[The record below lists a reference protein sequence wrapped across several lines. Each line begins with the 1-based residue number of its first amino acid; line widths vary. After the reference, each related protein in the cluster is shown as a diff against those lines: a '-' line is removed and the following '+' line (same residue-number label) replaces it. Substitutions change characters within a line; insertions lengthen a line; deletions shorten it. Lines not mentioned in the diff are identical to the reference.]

1 MDSNYLPMSFFQM
14 INPDNTMSCNRFIAH
29 AIGATETIIYF
40 SLISKMTYYYKNGM
54 LDDEGFFYAT
64 AIDIQESTTFT
75 KRQQM
80 PAINRLVEIGLIETK
95 SAGLPK
101 KKYYKVLNK
110 QELLISLIEQGE
122 EIAAGLHNKVRKPH
136 DNQMLQN
143 VTSSSAVEKNSE
155 NADKPHEIQKLQN
168 VTSCG
173 DKMSPQQVTKS
184 HHSELQNVTSCGDKM
199 SPLYKTKDN
208 KLKISNPKSI
218 NQSAEQ
224 ITVEEITSVDS
235 IDVIDFSQQRKY
247 YEKLIAQRIGY
258 ADYQSEGG
266 YRADLVKAMYSVIVD
281 SICSSN
287 PTLRIN
293 SSNVPQETVKDTF
306 LKLDSSHIEYILDM
320 LEEHKP
326 DMTNIQSYLRTA
338 LYNAVGT
345 KDMYYSS
352 KLKAA
357 GIIK

>member
-1 MDSNYLPMSFFQM
+1 MDSNYLPMSFFQVV
-14 INPDNTMSCNRFIAH
+14 NPDNTMSCNRFIAH

-75 KRQQM
+75 TRQQT
-80 PAINRLVEIGLIETK
+80 PAIKRLVEIGLIKTK
-95 SAGLPK
+95 YAGIPA
-101 KKYYKVLNK
+101 KKYFKILNNLD
-110 QELLISLIEQGE
+110 LLISIIEKGE
-122 EIAAGLHNKVRKPH
+122 QIADSLRYQKKKCDNSQIRQNVEPCNNAFQDDENAAKPH
-136 DNQMLQN
+136 NNQLRQN
-143 VTSSSAVEKNSE
+143 VEAC
-155 NADKPHEIQKLQN
+155 D
-168 VTSCG
+168 
-173 DKMSPQQVTKS
+173 DKMSKQETTKCS
-184 HHSELQNVTSCGDKM
+184 TSIRQNVESCVDKM
-199 SPLYKTKDN
+199 SNKTKDN
-208 KLKISNPKSI
+208 KLKINNPNSI

-266 YRADLVKAMYSVIVD
+266 YRSDLVKAMYSVIVD

-293 SSNVPQETVKDTF
+293 SSNVPQETIKDTF

>member
-1 MDSNYLPMSFFQM
+1 MDSNYLPMSFFQA

-122 EIAAGLHNKVRKPH
+122 AIAAGLLNKVRKPH
-136 DNQMLQN
+136 
-143 VTSSSAVEKNSE
+143 EY
-155 NADKPHEIQKLQN
+155 QKLQN

-173 DKMSPQQVTKS
+173 DKMSLHGETKC
-184 HHSELQNVTSCGDKM
+184 HLSELQNVTSCGDKM

-208 KLKISNPKSI
+208 KLKINNPNPI

-224 ITVEEITSVDS
+224 ITVEEISSVDS
-235 IDVIDFSQQRKY
+235 IDVIDFTQQRKY

-258 ADYQSEGG
+258 TDYQSESG
-266 YRADLVKAMYSVIVD
+266 YRADLVKAMYSVIID

-306 LKLDSSHIEYILDM
+306 LKLDSSHIEYVLDM

-326 DMTNIQSYLRTA
+326 DITNIQSYLRTA
-338 LYNAVGT
+338 LFNAVGT

>member
-1 MDSNYLPMSFFQM
+1 MNNNYLPLSFFQA

-122 EIAAGLHNKVRKPH
+122 AIAANLHNKVRKC
-136 DNQMLQN
+136 DKTQKLQN
-143 VTSSSAVEKNSE
+143 VTSSSAVEKKSE

-218 NQSAEQ
+218 NQSDEQ
-224 ITVEEITSVDS
+224 ITVDMIDEIDR
-235 IDVIDFSQQRKY
+235 IQQRQN
-247 YEKLIAQRIGY
+247 YEKLIAERIDY
-258 ADYQSEGG
+258 AAYQSDGG
-266 YRADLVKAMYSVIVD
+266 YRAELVRAMYSVIVD
-281 SICSSN
+281 SICS
-287 PTLRIN
+287 TRAMLRIN
-293 SSNVPQETVKDTF
+293 SSNVPQSTVKDTF
-306 LKLDSSHIEYILDM
+306 LQLDSTHIEYVLEMI
-320 LEEHKP
+320 EEHSP
-326 DMTNIQSYLRTA
+326 DMTHIQSYLRTA
-338 LYNAVGT
+338 LYNAVST
-345 KDMYYSS
+345 KDMYYTS
-352 KLKAA
+352 KLKAI
-357 GIIK
+357 GVIK